1 MLQINNNA
9 VLRSQCLLHLQQQ
22 TALTVL
28 PDGDYD
34 WDEWWGGGR
43 RGRGGG
49 AGGYTGIK
57 VHSEK
62 RISYDTHSI

>member
-1 MLQINNNA
+1 MWIKGGEE
-9 VLRSQCLLHLQQQ
+9 V
-22 TALTVL
+22 
-28 PDGDYD
+28 
-34 WDEWWGGGR
+34 GGGE
-43 RGRGGG
+43 GE